1 MWLNILHAQSYI
13 FYLTQKGFSILFA
26 KQIRKLQSPTQNVAQ
41 ALGILPK
48 QCGGAQDHQLQEAKR
63 KGKATLNIVEK
74 ALGREILRNFAT

>member
-41 ALGILPK
+41 APGILPK
-48 QCGGAQDHQLQEAKR
+48 QSGGAQDHQLQEADR
-63 KGKATLNIVEK
+63 KGNATLNIVEK
-74 ALGREILRNFAT
+74 VLGREILRNFAT